1 MDWLQA
7 HPFATAA
14 VAVVTLAVLYF
25 WKLNLALTTTPP
37 EVLAL
42 SPHRWTKQEIR
53 ATYER
58 LERAPLRW
66 TAHLPPA
73 RPNRRYVVVGGSGG
87 VGGQL
92 TLHLLERGQSPES
105 IRNVDFRAPARP
117 DMRDGPAGR
126 VDFVQAD
133 ITDAAS
139 VDAAFAKP
147 WPTTVGND
155 DAKGPMGLTV
165 FHTAAMIVPHE
176 RCEATYDRVA
186 RVNVGGTR
194 HVLDAA
200 RKAGASVLVATSSA
214 STALR
219 PVGYL
224 SSWFRRWPRHYVQ
237 VLDESDFDQPLR
249 PHGEYFG
256 NYARA
261 KATAERLVC
270 GANGPDFRTGVIR
283 PANGIYGT
291 SVGDQL
297 VGLCLR
303 SGSFPSWIPNICQNL
318 VHASHVSIGHLLFE
332 AALLDHNQDDDDDD
346 DGNLPGC
353 AGRPFVIT
361 DPNPPPDLPRHLR
374 RLRDPGQDPLQG
386 PGPAARAHA
395 ADRVRHRVLR
405 HARTAAA
412 VAPGLA
418 PAPGPDRHAAARHL
432 LRLDAHA
439 RDRRGRPEAGRR
451 GRAGL
456 PRRLHHA
463 RGVCQQVLDWNRE
476 HAGDGEGNGHN
487 SGNGGLGDKV
497 ETMVKDVQ
505 NVATM
510 PNAVRA

>member
-1 MDWLQA
+1 MEWLQN
-7 HPFATAA
+7 HPLATAA
-14 VAVVTLAVLYF
+14 AAVFTVAVLYF

-66 TAHLPPA
+66 AAHLPPA
-73 RPNRRYVVVGGSGG
+73 RPDRRYVVVGGSGG

-92 TLHLLERGQSPES
+92 ILHLLERGQSPES

-117 DMRDGPAGR
+117 DMREGPASR

-133 ITDAAS
+133 IADAAS
-139 VDAAFAKP
+139 VEAAFAKP
-147 WPTTVGND
+147 WPTTGND
-155 DAKGPMGLTV
+155 DAKGSKGLTV

-194 HVLDAA
+194 HVLEAA

-224 SSWFRRWPRHYVQ
+224 SNWFRRWPRHYVQ
-237 VLDESDFDQPLR
+237 VLDEADFDQPLR

-270 GANGPDFRTGVIR
+270 GANTSDFRTGVIR

-303 SGSFPSWIPNICQNL
+303 SGDFPSWIPNIVQNL

-332 AALLDHNQDDDDDD
+332 AALLDNQDDM
-346 DGNLPGC
+346 PGC
-353 AGRPFVIT
+353 AGRPFIIT
-361 DPNPPPDLPRHLR
+361 DPNPPPTFRDIYDVCETTAKTPCKVQVLPPALMLLIAFAIEFCDMLGRQLPSLFGWLR
-374 RLRDPGQDPLQG
+374 PQGQIAMLQ
-386 PGPAARAHA
+386 PATFSVSTHTPAT
-395 ADRVRHRVLR
+395 D
-405 HARTAAA
+405 AAA
-412 VAPGLA
+412 QKPVAAGGL
-418 PAPGPDRHAAARHL
+418 GY
-432 LRLDAHA
+432 
-439 RDRRGRPEAGRR
+439 RGVYTTLE
-451 GRAGL
+451 
-456 PRRLHHA
+456 
-463 RGVCQQVLDWNRE
+463 GVCQQVLDWNRE
-476 HAGDGEGNGHN
+476 HAGEGKGESGHN
-487 SGNGGLGDKV
+487 SKGGLGKV

-510 PNAVRA
+510 PNAVGA

>member
-1 MDWLQA
+1 MEWLQA

-14 VAVVTLAVLYF
+14 AAVFTLAVLYF

-92 TLHLLERGQSPES
+92 ILHLLERGQSPES

-117 DMRDGPAGR
+117 DMRDGPASR

-147 WPTTVGND
+147 WPTTAGND
-155 DAKGPMGLTV
+155 EAKGPMGLTV

-224 SSWFRRWPRHYVQ
+224 SNWFRRWPRHYVQ
-237 VLDESDFDQPLR
+237 VLDEADFDQPLR

-332 AALLDHNQDDDDDD
+332 AALLDHNQDDN
-346 DGNLPGC
+346 DGDNLPGC

-361 DPNPPPDLPRHLR
+361 DPNPPPTFRDIYDVCETLAKTPCKVQVLPPAPMLLIAFAIEVCDMLGRQLPSLLGWLR
-374 RLRDPGQDPLQG
+374 PQGQIAMLQPATFSVSTHTPATDAAAQRPVAAG
-386 PGPAARAHA
+386 GLGYRGVYTTLEGPA
-395 ADRVRHRVLR
+395 
-405 HARTAAA
+405 
-412 VAPGLA
+412 
-418 PAPGPDRHAAARHL
+418 
-432 LRLDAHA
+432 
-439 RDRRGRPEAGRR
+439 
-451 GRAGL
+451 
-456 PRRLHHA
+456 
-463 RGVCQQVLDWNRE
+463 
-476 HAGDGEGNGHN
+476 
-487 SGNGGLGDKV
+487 SSSNGGLGDKV
-497 ETMVKDVQ
+497 ETMVKDVR

-510 PNAVRA
+510 PNAVGA